1 MQSTSITNTFM
12 GPKEYKPLHDFNKV
26 IINLKVNQNGLYVFR
41 KIDIYMK
48 WEERERNKRW
58 EALGL

>member
-1 MQSTSITNTFM
+1 M